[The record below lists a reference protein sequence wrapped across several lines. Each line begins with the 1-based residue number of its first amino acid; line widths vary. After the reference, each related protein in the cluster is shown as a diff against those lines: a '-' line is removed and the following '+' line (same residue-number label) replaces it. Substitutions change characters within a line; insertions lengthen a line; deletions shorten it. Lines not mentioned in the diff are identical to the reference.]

1 MSAQEDIR
9 EALSALSGMAS
20 AAAAVAPA
28 PWDSVIG
35 LVGTVLGGAAAALD
49 AGEDLDAYVARIH
62 RIQRIDT
69 RVLDA
74 ALDARIHDPARWGR

>member
-1 MSAQEDIR
+1 M
-9 EALSALSGMAS
+9 LSGMAT

-28 PWDSVIG
+28 PWGDVVG
-35 LVGTVLGGAAAALD
+35 LIGTVLGGAAAALD

-62 RIQRIDT
+62 RVQRIDT

-74 ALDARIHDPARWGR
+74 ALDARIHDPTRWER